1 MIEILNVPSK
11 ETRAFGWVQ
20 DSSSIGSL
28 CNVVDVF
35 NSDSE
40 FHRRLVEKIIP
51 EIVLEKDGQ
60 DEMLRA
66 LSSAPLSLKYRLL
79 TGTSFSPRSSS
90 RCNGIIQ
97 AAVKGQKRPFIV
109 DWAAD
114 NFVRWAQ
121 AIGFIKYDYFS
132 DSFSITENGL
142 ALSNSSGTEKE
153 KILVNAILSYP
164 PAYRILSLL
173 KNPQNPLTKF
183 ELGEKLGFTGEEGF
197 ICYPVRSIVAA
208 LAETSSKKERSK
220 IRSDWESSS
229 DKYARTIAQWL
240 GHLGLVENCRKDV
253 SVEYGNKL
261 LSDTLGA
268 FRITPKGERALRNS
282 GGNSRHPK
290 SEKIV
295 SYEMFATKGSDREYL
310 RLRRSRI
317 LKFIVENKGKA
328 DFFKIKE
335 SLKSDG
341 MDESAETIKD
351 DLSGFEN
358 LGLNVEFS
366 DDSVLLK
373 DKIADFCIPVYKDLT
388 VKSELSRE
396 KDEMRRRLK
405 FLSHEYLSLMD
416 LAFDPAQNRL
426 FEMKAM
432 DLFLNECGFF
442 GRHLGGANKPDGVL
456 YTDGISGVKF
466 CREDYGI
473 IVDMKAYSGG
483 YNLPVSQQDEMKRYI
498 SNNIKRD
505 EKINST
511 KWWSE
516 FPESLKKFYFMF
528 VSGCFKGEI
537 SKKLEKIFLETG
549 VNGSALSIADALT
562 AADKIKSGEMTLP
575 DFEKKL
581 CNGEFKI

>member
-1 MIEILNVPSK
+1 
-11 ETRAFGWVQ
+11 
-20 DSSSIGSL
+20 
-28 CNVVDVF
+28 
-35 NSDSE
+35 
-40 FHRRLVEKIIP
+40 
-51 EIVLEKDGQ
+51 
-60 DEMLRA
+60 
-66 LSSAPLSLKYRLL
+66 
-79 TGTSFSPRSSS
+79 
-90 RCNGIIQ
+90 
-97 AAVKGQKRPFIV
+97 
-109 DWAAD
+109 
-114 NFVRWAQ
+114 
-121 AIGFIKYDYFS
+121 
-132 DSFSITENGL
+132 
-142 ALSNSSGTEKE
+142 
-153 KILVNAILSYP
+153 
-164 PAYRILSLL
+164 
-173 KNPQNPLTKF
+173 
-183 ELGEKLGFTGEEGF
+183 
-197 ICYPVRSIVAA
+197 
-208 LAETSSKKERSK
+208 
-220 IRSDWESSS
+220 
-229 DKYARTIAQWL
+229 
-240 GHLGLVENCRKDV
+240 
-253 SVEYGNKL
+253 VEYGNKL

>member
-220 IRSDWESSS
+220 IRSD
-229 DKYARTIAQWL
+229 
-240 GHLGLVENCRKDV
+240 
-253 SVEYGNKL
+253 
-261 LSDTLGA
+261 
-268 FRITPKGERALRNS
+268 
-282 GGNSRHPK
+282 
-290 SEKIV
+290 
-295 SYEMFATKGSDREYL
+295 
-310 RLRRSRI
+310 
-317 LKFIVENKGKA
+317 
-328 DFFKIKE
+328 
-335 SLKSDG
+335 
-341 MDESAETIKD
+341 
-351 DLSGFEN
+351 
-358 LGLNVEFS
+358 
-366 DDSVLLK
+366 
-373 DKIADFCIPVYKDLT
+373 
-388 VKSELSRE
+388 
-396 KDEMRRRLK
+396 
-405 FLSHEYLSLMD
+405 
-416 LAFDPAQNRL
+416 
-426 FEMKAM
+426 
-432 DLFLNECGFF
+432 
-442 GRHLGGANKPDGVL
+442 
-456 YTDGISGVKF
+456 
-466 CREDYGI
+466 
-473 IVDMKAYSGG
+473 
-483 YNLPVSQQDEMKRYI
+483 
-498 SNNIKRD
+498 
-505 EKINST
+505 
-511 KWWSE
+511 
-516 FPESLKKFYFMF
+516 
-528 VSGCFKGEI
+528 
-537 SKKLEKIFLETG
+537 
-549 VNGSALSIADALT
+549 
-562 AADKIKSGEMTLP
+562 
-575 DFEKKL
+575 
-581 CNGEFKI
+581 